1 LGLELRALV
10 QRVSHASIVIDGED
24 GGDIGVGL
32 VVLVGVHRTDTQEEA
47 KKLAQK
53 VLGLRIFNDEA
64 GKMNL
69 ALDSMTD
76 PSRGF
81 LVVSNFT
88 LYGDGVTSRRPS
100 FTASAPFEQG
110 ERLYEEFLSE
120 LRKGNERIVTG
131 KFGADMQI
139 SLVND
144 GPVTLML
151 ELLPRSEVLMP
162 A

>member
-1 LGLELRALV
+1 M
-10 QRVSHASIVIDGED
+10 I
-24 GGDIGVGL
+24 
-32 VVLVGVHRTDTQEEA
+32 LVGVHRSDTEEEA

-69 ALDSMTD
+69 ALDGIED
-76 PSRGF
+76 PARGL

-88 LYGDGVTSRRPS
+88 LYGDGISSRRPS
-100 FTASAPFEQG
+100 FTASAPFDQG
-110 ERLYEEFLSE
+110 ERLYEEFLAE

-139 SLVND
+139 LLVND

-151 ELLPRSEVLMP
+151 EIMPRSEVGTS

>member
-1 LGLELRALV
+1 LRALV
-10 QRVSHASIVIDGED
+10 QRVVHASIVIDGVA
-24 GGDIGVGL
+24 GGEIGIGL
-32 VVLVGVHRTDTQEEA
+32 VVLLGVHRNDTSDEA

-69 ALDSMTD
+69 ALESVTD
-76 PSRGF
+76 PTRGL

-88 LYGDGVTSRRPS
+88 LYGDGITSRRPS
-100 FTASAPFEQG
+100 FTASAPFDQG

-139 SLVND
+139 ALVND

-151 ELLPRSEVLMP
+151 EVLARSEVGTS